1 MRQVLKN
8 AQAPMLAF
16 GSESWRFAP
25 VPERLG
31 QNRRNTVNAKPIGA
45 SQQRMRASKW
55 KSLYQPFKRATRMT
69 TIKDWLTATGR
80 DLDQHFTTARDK
92 LSHAPRVASEKVTPV
107 AHRFAENVGSA
118 YQAAKPR
125 VEAAVVYAA
134 PRVKHGVKYAVI
146 HVLRFVI
153 NAERKFLN
161 YVEAHLPK
169 EDETGPP
176 LAEPSPVEPV
186 APPKARIS
194 VAGGKNED
202 DGGNA
207 STPHL
212 QT

>member
-1 MRQVLKN
+1 
-8 AQAPMLAF
+8 
-16 GSESWRFAP
+16 
-25 VPERLG
+25 
-31 QNRRNTVNAKPIGA
+31 
-45 SQQRMRASKW
+45 
-55 KSLYQPFKRATRMT
+55 MT

-92 LSHAPRVASEKVTPV
+92 LSHAHRVASEKVTPV
-107 AHRFAENVGSA
+107 GHRFAENVGSAYRVASEKVTPVGHRFAENVGSA

-134 PRVKHGVKYAVI
+134 PHVKHGVKYAVI

-186 APPKARIS
+186 ALPKARIS

-212 QT
+212 RT